1 MTILAGLKLKG
12 RWIAGLAGCLLP
24 LSFAPFHLYGLAPVL
39 LAGLF
44 FLWDGQCPREA
55 AWRGFWFGFGA
66 FAAGTYWLY
75 ISIHVFGGAP
85 LWVAVVLMLGLVCVM
100 GFYTAVCGYLVA
112 TLSSGSVVLRWC
124 LFWPACWTLLE
135 WLRSWLFSGLPWLS
149 IGYGQIDG
157 PLRAWAPI
165 VGVFGVSLA
174 TVVAAGILLTL
185 VRGNALDRKF
195 AAAIAA
201 VMICATWLINERVWT
216 SALDQDLH
224 VRLIQ
229 GSISQDRKWQP
240 EQLQPTLDLYAELT
254 FSSPDSQQFPD
265 LTVWPEVAVPAI
277 ASRVQD
283 FIDEVAE
290 QARLRGVQIFLG
302 ILTFDLESEQIR
314 NSLISVGEQS
324 GAYHKRHLVLFGE
337 FFPVPDFVRN
347 WMRMSGMPSQDTAT
361 GDRFQA
367 PLRVGDVL
375 LAPSICYEDV
385 FGSEQ
390 LDFLPAAQMLV
401 NVSNDAW
408 FGDSVAPH
416 QHLQMARMRALEAG
430 RFMLRA
436 TNTGITAIIS
446 PAGRIVQQSPQFETH
461 VLNAVVQPYV
471 GRTPY
476 VQTGNYPVLLVCLAL
491 FVSGAFFSGAF
502 SRRLKKF

>member
-1 MTILAGLKLKG
+1 LTVPAGLKIRG
-12 RWIAGLAGCLLP
+12 RWFAGLAGCLLP

-44 FLWDGQCPREA
+44 FLWDGQQPREA

-85 LWVAVVLMLGLVCVM
+85 LWVAVLLMLGLVWLM
-100 GFYTAVCGYLVA
+100 GMYVALCGYLIA
-112 TLSSGSVVLRWC
+112 TLPSSSMALRWC
-124 LFWPACWTLLE
+124 VAWPACWTLIE
-135 WLRSWLFSGLPWLS
+135 WLRSWLFSGFPWLS

-157 PLRAWAPI
+157 WLRAWAP
-165 VGVFGVSLA
+165 VGGVFAVSL
-174 TVVAAGILLTL
+174 VAVIIAGVLLTL
-185 VRGNALDRKF
+185 ARGTAMDRKI
-195 AAAIAA
+195 AAAIA
-201 VMICATWLINERVWT
+201 VMMIAATWLLHDRDWT
-216 SALDQDLH
+216 SSTDQDLR

-229 GSISQDRKWQP
+229 GSISQDRKWLA
-240 EQLQPTLDLYAELT
+240 EQLQPTLELYTELT
-254 FSSPDSQQFPD
+254 FSPGDSAITPH
-265 LTVWPEVAVPAI
+265 LTVWPEVAVPAV
-277 ASRVQD
+277 AHRVQD
-283 FIDEVAE
+283 FLDDVAA
-290 QARLRGVQIFLG
+290 QARAAGMQIFLG
-302 ILTFDLESEQIR
+302 ILTYDFENEQLR
-314 NSLISVGEQS
+314 NSLIAVGEQN
-324 GAYHKRHLVLFGE
+324 GAYHKRHLVPFGE
-337 FFPVPDFVRN
+337 FFPVPDFVRA
-347 WMRMSGMPSQDTAT
+347 WMRLSGMPSQDTAS
-361 GDRFQA
+361 GERFQA
-367 PLRVGDVL
+367 PLRVGDIQ

-390 LDFLPAAQMLV
+390 LDFLPAAGMLV

-446 PAGRIVQQSPQFETH
+446 PRGSVLHQSPQFETH
-461 VLNAVVQPYV
+461 ALNAVVQPYA

-476 VQTGNYPVLLVCLAL
+476 MRAGNYPVLIVCLAFIGL
-491 FVSGAFFSGAF
+491 AVYLTRRNQQYSG
-502 SRRLKKF
+502 